1 MENAL
6 ITVTTAYPGA
16 NAETIQGY
24 ITQPLQQSLASAEG
38 IDYMTSVSRQNF
50 SVISIYAR
58 IGANS
63 DRLFTELLAKANEV
77 KNKLPQDA
85 EDPVLSKEAADASAL
100 MYISFSSQQL
110 SNPQITD
117 YLSRVIQP
125 KLATLPG
132 MAEAEILGNQV
143 FAMRIWL
150 DPVKLAG
157 FGLQRQ
163 RHHRRRAPLQLPVR
177 RRRGRRASSWCT
189 SINANTDLKSAEA
202 FGAIAVENRR

>member
-1 MENAL
+1 MKFTDVFIRRPVLAVVVSLLIMLLGFQAYSKLALRQFPKMENAL

-58 IGANS
+58 IGSNS

-85 EDPVLSKEAADASAL
+85 EDPHCVAVWEE
-100 MYISFSSQQL
+100 
-110 SNPQITD
+110 N
-117 YLSRVIQP
+117 
-125 KLATLPG
+125 
-132 MAEAEILGNQV
+132 
-143 FAMRIWL
+143 
-150 DPVKLAG
+150 
-157 FGLQRQ
+157 RQ
-163 RHHRRRAPLQLPVR
+163 RYFGRPARPLPPQTPPGAAAP
-177 RRRGRRASSWCT
+177 ATT
-189 SINANTDLKSAEA
+189 SKGDA
-202 FGAIAVENRR
+202 R